1 MVLTRH
7 DRNGRKKE
15 APGGTTVRS
24 GILLRLLPFLACFGV
39 SSLTG
44 SPIHSYLNQ
53 DGVKVL
59 TNLAIPTPAKP
70 LFREPGDRKA
80 QAAFLPLIQNTA
92 GRYDIDPDLVR
103 AIIKVESDFQPLAI
117 SSKDCKGLMQ
127 LHPDTARRFG
137 VKNTFDPAQNIE
149 GGIRYLKFLMGF
161 FDQKLDLVL
170 AGYNAGENAV
180 KRHGGIP
187 SYSET
192 KGYVR
197 KVQALYSSYR
207 QWAAKV
213 ARPSPR
219 IQRVV
224 QADGRVLLTNTPV
237 AEQ

>member
-1 MVLTRH
+1 MLRRQGRIR
-7 DRNGRKKE
+7 RNERSSTKGTV
-15 APGGTTVRS
+15 PGS
-24 GILLRLLPFLACFGV
+24 MLLRSLPVLACFGISSV
-39 SSLTG
+39 SG

-59 TNLAIPTPAKP
+59 TNLSVPTPTQPRFEESEVGKS
-70 LFREPGDRKA
+70 
-80 QAAFLPLIQNTA
+80 QAAFLPLIHATA

-103 AIIKVESDFQPLAI
+103 AIIKIESDFQPRAI

-161 FDQKLDLVL
+161 FNQKLDLVL

-187 SYSET
+187 PYSET

-207 QWAAKV
+207 QWAAKLDQ
-213 ARPSPR
+213 PSFR
-219 IQRVV
+219 IQRIV
-224 QADGRVLLTNTPV
+224 QSNGRVLLTNTPV
-237 AEQ
+237 R

>member
-1 MVLTRH
+1 M
-7 DRNGRKKE
+7 
-15 APGGTTVRS
+15 
-24 GILLRLLPFLACFGV
+24 LLRSLPVLACFGISSV
-39 SSLTG
+39 SG

-59 TNLAIPTPAKP
+59 TNLSVPTPTQPRFEESEVGKS
-70 LFREPGDRKA
+70 
-80 QAAFLPLIQNTA
+80 QAAFLPLIHATA

-103 AIIKVESDFQPLAI
+103 AIIKVESDFQPRAI

-161 FDQKLDLVL
+161 FNQKLDLVL

-187 SYSET
+187 PYSET

-207 QWAAKV
+207 QWAAKL
-213 ARPSPR
+213 AQPSFR
-219 IQRVV
+219 IQRIV
-224 QADGRVLLTNTPV
+224 QSNGRVLLTNTPV
-237 AEQ
+237 R

>member
-1 MVLTRH
+1 MLRRQGRIR
-7 DRNGRKKE
+7 RNERSSTKGTV
-15 APGGTTVRS
+15 PGGM
-24 GILLRLLPFLACFGV
+24 LLRSLPVLACFGISSV
-39 SSLTG
+39 SG

-59 TNLAIPTPAKP
+59 TNLSVPTPTQPRFEESEVGKS
-70 LFREPGDRKA
+70 
-80 QAAFLPLIQNTA
+80 QAAFLPLIHATA

-103 AIIKVESDFQPLAI
+103 AIIKVESDFQPRAI

-161 FDQKLDLVL
+161 FNQKLDLVL

-187 SYSET
+187 PYSET

-207 QWAAKV
+207 QWAAKL
-213 ARPSPR
+213 AQPSFR
-219 IQRVV
+219 IQRIV
-224 QADGRVLLTNTPV
+224 QSNGRVLLTNTPV
-237 AEQ
+237 R

>member
-1 MVLTRH
+1 MVLTRL
-7 DRNGRKKE
+7 DQIGR
-15 APGGTTVRS
+15 V
-24 GILLRLLPFLACFGV
+24 LPFLACFWI
-39 SSLTG
+39 SCLPG
-44 SPIHSYLNQ
+44 SPIHSYLNE

-59 TNLAIPTPAKP
+59 TNLSIPTPTKL
-70 LFREPGDRKA
+70 LFKGPRDGEA
-80 QAAFLPLIQNTA
+80 QAPFLPLIHDTA

-103 AIIKVESDFQPLAI
+103 AIIKVESDFQPQAI
-117 SSKDCKGLMQ
+117 SPKDCKGLMQ

-187 SYSET
+187 PYSET

-213 ARPSPR
+213 AQPTFR
-219 IQRVV
+219 IQRII
-224 QADGRVLLTNTPV
+224 QSNGRVLLTNTP
-237 AEQ
+237 AR

>member
-7 DRNGRKKE
+7 AQNGRKKE
-15 APGGTTVRS
+15 APARG
-24 GILLRLLPFLACFGV
+24 GILLRVLPFLGCFGV
-39 SSLTG
+39 SLLTA
-44 SPIHSYLNQ
+44 SPIHSYLNE
-53 DGVKVL
+53 DGVKVF
-59 TNLAIPTPAKP
+59 TNLSIPAPSKP
-70 LFREPGDRKA
+70 LFEAPGNGEA
-80 QAAFLPLIQNTA
+80 QADFLPLIQDTA

-103 AIIKVESDFQPLAI
+103 AIIKVESDFQPLAV

-180 KRHGGIP
+180 KRYGGIP
-187 SYSET
+187 PYSET

-197 KVQALYSSYR
+197 KVEALYSSYR

-213 ARPSPR
+213 AQPSFR
-219 IQRVV
+219 IQRIV
-224 QADGRVLLTNTPV
+224 QSDGRVLLTNTPV
-237 AEQ
+237 R

>member
-1 MVLTRH
+1 VALTRR
-7 DRNGRKKE
+7 DQRGR
-15 APGGTTVRS
+15 V
-24 GILLRLLPFLACFGV
+24 LPFLAYFWV
-39 SSLTG
+39 SFLAG
-44 SPIHSYLNQ
+44 NPIHSYLNE
-53 DGVKVL
+53 DGVKVI
-59 TNLAIPTPAKP
+59 TNLSVPAP
-70 LFREPGDRKA
+70 IEPIFKEPVNGKA
-80 QAAFLPLIQNTA
+80 PADFLLLIQNTA

-149 GGIRYLKFLMGF
+149 GGIRYLKFLMEF

-187 SYSET
+187 PYSET

-197 KVQALYSSYR
+197 KVQDLYSSYR
-207 QWAAKV
+207 QWPAKAAQ
-213 ARPSPR
+213 PSFR

-224 QADGRVLLTNTPV
+224 QSDGRVLLTNTPV
-237 AEQ
+237 AE